1 MVFVMS
7 SRSSCCFDLR
17 STNLRLISKAETLV
31 KNSTLQPKDS
41 KLFFTLLA
49 IPNLVSQ
56 DCKSKTGTGA
66 SGLIRLTCP
75 K

>member
-1 MVFVMS
+1 
-7 SRSSCCFDLR
+7 
-17 STNLRLISKAETLV
+17 LISKAETLV

-49 IPNLVSQ
+49 IPNLVSH